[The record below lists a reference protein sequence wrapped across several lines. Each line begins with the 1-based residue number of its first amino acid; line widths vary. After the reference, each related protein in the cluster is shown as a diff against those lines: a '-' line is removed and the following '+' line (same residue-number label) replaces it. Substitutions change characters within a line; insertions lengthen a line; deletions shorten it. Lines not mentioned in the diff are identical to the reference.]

1 MEHTAITFNNT
12 TSWTGDGL
20 SNDRLETFPDL
31 MRWCEANGFF
41 DAAEVVALAERAES
55 DPWLAATVLG
65 QARELRSVLHQILAA
80 LAGKR
85 EPEPLALRTLNQ
97 ALRSAAGQLAL
108 TWHGGRPAWGHQ
120 GEVAPETIVHRIAW
134 AAAQFITSPELGRL
148 GLCANPE
155 CGWMFLDSTRNHSRR
170 WCSMQDCGSRAKAR
184 RYYRR
189 RKAKADGESRD

>member
-1 MEHTAITFNNT
+1 MDQAAISFNNT
-12 TSWTGDGL
+12 TSWTGAGP

-31 MRWCEANGFF
+31 LGWSGANGLL
-41 DAAEVVALAERAES
+41 DAPEVRALEERAAS

-85 EPEPLALRTLNQ
+85 EPGPLALRTFNQ

-108 TWHGGRPAWGHQ
+108 TWREGRPSWGLDC
-120 GEVAPETIVHRIAW
+120 GATLDTIVDRIAW
-134 AAAQFITSPELGRL
+134 AAAQFLTSPELARL

-189 RKAKADGESRD
+189 RKEKSDGESGA